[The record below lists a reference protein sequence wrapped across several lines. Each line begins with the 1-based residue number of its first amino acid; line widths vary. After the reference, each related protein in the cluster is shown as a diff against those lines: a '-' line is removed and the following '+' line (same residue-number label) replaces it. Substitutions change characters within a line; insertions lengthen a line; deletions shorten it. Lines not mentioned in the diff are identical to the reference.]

1 VHPTDSAGVGVSG
14 NGNASLDRLFDKD
27 DHFQNGAPTWYTIGD
42 IPMLRMNFDPA
53 TAWAPSSINEVKTI
67 FNVYPNP
74 TNGVFTIELDNNAKY
89 DVSVYNVLGQ
99 TVYSSTINTI
109 STTVDLSLFDKGIY
123 TIELKDNNTTYT
135 EKVIVE

>member
-1 VHPTDSAGVGVSG
+1 MHPNDSAGVGVSG
-14 NGNASLDRLFDKD
+14 DGNASFDRLFDKD
-27 DHFQNGAPTWYTIGD
+27 DHYQNGAPTWYTIGD
-42 IPMLRMNFDPA
+42 IPMLRMNFDSGTLNA
-53 TAWAPSSINEVKTI
+53 LEDVKASI

-89 DVSVYNVLGQ
+89 DVSVHNVLGQ
-99 TVYSSTINTI
+99 TVYSSSINSL
-109 STTVDLSLFDKGIY
+109 STTIDLSGFDKGIY